1 MLVGGSTAS
10 DWLFTK
16 LYELLPSFVL
26 KTSCECSSKSNYTTI
41 NKKLLQKQSCFGW
54 RNLIL
59 SRPLREHSRFQI
71 HGSFIHIAYDC
82 RSQNAF
88 TSTSGSGRLRGSFS
102 IILSEVSCLF
112 SFFKSLS
119 KLFKN
124 VRWSYYWAT
133 DCAGEVGKPS
143 QPFLLANAVSHANP
157 EVITFPVV
165 HNKPTWCYP
174 LNKNEYA
181 DWTYSQRIPST
192 T

>member
-1 MLVGGSTAS
+1 MLVGGFTAS

-16 LYELLPSFVL
+16 LYELLPSFAL
-26 KTSCECSSKSNYTTI
+26 KTSCECSSKSNCTTI

-54 RNLIL
+54 RDLIL

-71 HGSFIHIAYDC
+71 HGSFIHIAYGC

-102 IILSEVSCLF
+102 IILPEVSCFF

-124 VRWSYYWAT
+124 VR
-133 DCAGEVGKPS
+133 
-143 QPFLLANAVSHANP
+143 
-157 EVITFPVV
+157 
-165 HNKPTWCYP
+165 
-174 LNKNEYA
+174 
-181 DWTYSQRIPST
+181 
-192 T
+192 